1 MQIKTTLQ
9 SLNNQ
14 QTFLRLLI
22 FSFVTVVLWVG
33 FSIFSS
39 QQKPQISEELQK
51 MAVPLNPNLNLEVV
65 SRIEQKKSYSDEELS
80 NFTIFTVVQDKTG
93 AQSITTLD
101 GTPVSSPN
109 KVSPQSDPPT
119 SASTSASASASTSTS
134 ASASP

>member
-109 KVSPQSDPPT
+109 KVSPQSDPP
-119 SASTSASASASTSTS
+119 ASASAS
-134 ASASP
+134 P